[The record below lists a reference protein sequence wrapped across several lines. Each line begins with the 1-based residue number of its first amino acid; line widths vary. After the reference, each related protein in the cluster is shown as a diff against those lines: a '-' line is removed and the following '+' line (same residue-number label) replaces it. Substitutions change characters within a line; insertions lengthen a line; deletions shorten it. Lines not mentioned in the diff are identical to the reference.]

1 MCSPAAALGVAS
13 FGVSAAGAV
22 GSHQSA
28 QAQANAQNKAASN
41 NYKHRMKVRERN
53 WDRERFRYNTNLVQ
67 YQRNL
72 SENALAANRAYA
84 SEQQKLNN
92 IYKQASFR
100 NQANLV
106 KLVQGSDRAAA
117 AGMTG
122 RSAQRLDNQIVSQ
135 FGRNQAIAAES
146 LFGAGMAYQD
156 RVGSINRSLQGDN
169 NKAYQNVA
177 VQPMPDLAAPPPV
190 MTPGPSPLSLVAGI
204 GSAALGG
211 IGTYNELAP
220 PEQRIGYKGQ

>member
-41 NYKHRMKVRERN
+41 NYKHKMKVRGRN
-53 WDRERFRYNTNLVQ
+53 WDRERFRHNTKLVQ
-67 YQRNL
+67 NPRIL

-100 NQANLV
+100 NQANLAQ
-106 KLVQGSDRAAA
+106 LVQGSDRAAA

-156 RVGSINRSLQGDN
+156 RVGSINRSLQADN
-169 NKAYQNVA
+169 NRAYQNVA

-190 MTPGPSPLSLVAGI
+190 MTPGPSPLGLVAGI
-204 GSAALGG
+204 GGAALEG
-211 IGTYNELAP
+211 ISTYNSLV
-220 PEQRIGYKGQ
+220 PEGQQFGYTEA

>member
-1 MCSPAAALGVAS
+1 MTPALGLGIAS
-13 FGVSAAGAV
+13 FGVSAVGAV

-28 QAQANAQNKAASN
+28 QAQANAQNEAASS
-41 NYKHRMKVRERN
+41 NYKYKMKIRERN
-53 WDRERFRYNTNLVQ
+53 WDREKFRYNRSVSQ
-67 YQRNL
+67 YKRNL

-100 NQANLV
+100 NQANLAQ
-106 KLVQGSDRAAA
+106 LVQGSDRAAA

-177 VQPMPDLAAPPPV
+177 IQPQLGIAAPPPV
-190 MTPGPSPLSLVAGI
+190 MTPGPSPLGLVAD
-204 GSAALGG
+204 LGG
-211 IGTYNELAP
+211 AAIGGYQTYNQLNDA
-220 PEQRIGYKGQ
+220 

>member
-169 NKAYQNVA
+169 NRAYQNVA
-177 VQPMPDLAAPPPV
+177 VQPMPDLAPPPPV
-190 MTPGPSPLSLVAGI
+190 MTPGPSPLGLVADLG
-204 GSAALGG
+204 GAALGG
-211 IGTYNELAP
+211 ISTYNSLV
-220 PEQRIGYKGQ
+220 PENKQFGYTES

>member
-1 MCSPAAALGVAS
+1 MCNPVALGVAS
-13 FGVSAAGAV
+13 FGVSAVGAV

-28 QAQANAQNKAASN
+28 QAQADAQNKAASS
-41 NYKHRMKVRERN
+41 NYKHAMKVRKRN
-53 WDRERFRYNTNLVQ
+53 WDRTRFRYNTNLVQ
-67 YQRNL
+67 YQRTL

-106 KLVQGSDRAAA
+106 ELVQGSDRAAA

-169 NKAYQNVA
+169 NRAYQNVA

-190 MTPGPSPLSLVAGI
+190 MTPGPSPLSLVAGL
-204 GSAALGG
+204 GGAALGG
-211 IGTYNELAP
+211 ISTYNSLV
-220 PEQRIGYKGQ
+220 PEGKQFGYQKS

>member
-41 NYKHRMKVRERN
+41 NYKHRMKVRARN

-169 NKAYQNVA
+169 NRAYQNVA

-220 PEQRIGYKGQ
+220 PEKRIGYSG

>member
-28 QAQANAQNKAASN
+28 QAQADAQNKAASN
-41 NYKHRMKVRERN
+41 NYKHKMKVRGRN

-156 RVGSINRSLQGDN
+156 RVGSINRSLQADN
-169 NKAYQNVA
+169 NRAYQNVA

-190 MTPGPSPLSLVAGI
+190 MTPGPSPLGLVAGI
-204 GSAALGG
+204 GGAALGG
-211 IGTYNELAP
+211 IGTYNSLV
-220 PEQRIGYKGQ
+220 PENKQIGYTPA

>member
-1 MCSPAAALGVAS
+1 MCDPVSLTLGVAS
-13 FGVSAAGAV
+13 AGVSAAGAV

-41 NYKHRMKVRERN
+41 NYKHRMKVRARN

-106 KLVQGSDRAAA
+106 KLVQESDRAAA

-169 NKAYQNVA
+169 NRAYQNVA

-220 PEQRIGYKGQ
+220 PEKRIGYSG

>member
-22 GSHQSA
+22 GSHTSA

-41 NYKHRMKVRERN
+41 SYKHRMKVRQRN

-72 SENALAANRAYA
+72 RENALAANRAYA

-100 NQANLV
+100 NQANLA

-169 NKAYQNVA
+169 NRAYQNVA

-190 MTPGPSPLSLVAGI
+190 MTPGPSPLGLDAGL
-204 GSAALGG
+204 GGAAHGG
-211 IGTYNELAP
+211 IGTYNELVP
-220 PEQRIGYKGQ
+220 PEKRIGYSA